1 MLSVLRVSKSVC
13 QSRAMTSQLSHFVQK
28 PHNNVASQLIRT
40 FGRDSRGGFQTVKQ
54 GIGQQAKRKTLKETL
69 LSPATDTP
77 FAIGRGIVIESL
89 SFSNFFFFLLLG
101 AVAGGALFGIGALCY
116 YGIGLSNEPGA
127 FERSQ

>member
-13 QSRAMTSQLSHFVQK
+13 QSQTVTSQLSHFVQK
-28 PHNNVASQLIRT
+28 SHNNVASQLIRT

-89 SFSNFFFFLLLG
+89 RFSNFFLLLG